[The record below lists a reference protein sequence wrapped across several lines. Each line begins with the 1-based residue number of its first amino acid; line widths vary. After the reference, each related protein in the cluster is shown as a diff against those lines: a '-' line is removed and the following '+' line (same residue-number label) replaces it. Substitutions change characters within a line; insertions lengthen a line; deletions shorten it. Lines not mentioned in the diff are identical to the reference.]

1 MMKKAIIILVIS
13 ISLVAI
19 SACGRR
25 GETEFKAPGVVD
37 GDVVTLK
44 AQVSGT
50 VDELLAEEG
59 RKVAAGEMLVKINS
73 DKTTNQLQELEIIL
87 KEIEN
92 SREKLEKNAVFA
104 RSNLSYLSKQV
115 ERFRRLKKTNS
126 VPGEK
131 LEAMELKKLEVETS
145 LFDISK
151 SLRAL
156 DIQKEKIENKRDYL
170 NLLMADHIIKSPI
183 SDGFVIETFISKGE
197 TVFPGAAVAD
207 ILNMAGLYV
216 EVFLE
221 EQEISALKLGQKV
234 RILVDGLE
242 DKELWGTV
250 SYFGRKAE
258 FSPKYIISEKER
270 TSLLYQVKIDI
281 DGTSG
286 IYKLGMPVTVVFIN
300 S

>member
-1 MMKKAIIILVIS
+1 MKKAIVLFIILIC
-13 ISLVAI
+13 LVSI

-25 GETEFKAPGVVD
+25 GETGIKAPGVVD

-50 VDELLAEEG
+50 VDELLAGEG
-59 RKVAAGEMLVKINS
+59 RQVAADEVLVRINS
-73 DKTTNQLQELEIIL
+73 DKTANQLQELAITL

-92 SREKLEKNAVFA
+92 NREKLEKNAAFA

-145 LFDISK
+145 LFDIAK

-156 DIQKEKIENKRDYL
+156 DFQKEKIENKRDYL
-170 NLLMADHIIKSPI
+170 NLLLADHVIRSPLAE
-183 SDGFVIETFISKGE
+183 GVVIETFVSKGE

-207 ILNMAGLYV
+207 ILNTAGLYV

-221 EQEISALKLGQKV
+221 EQEVSALKLGQNV
-234 RILVDGLE
+234 RVLVDGLE
-242 DKELWGTV
+242 GKELSGTV

-270 TSLLYQVKIDI
+270 TSLLYQVKIQI
-281 DGTSG
+281 EGTTG
-286 IYKLGMPVTVVFIN
+286 IYKLGMPVTVIFDKK
-300 S
+300 

>member
-1 MMKKAIIILVIS
+1 MKKAIIILLLSAGLIS
-13 ISLVAI
+13 V

-25 GETEFKAPGVVD
+25 GETEIKAPGVVD

-50 VDELLAEEG
+50 VDELLTGEG
-59 RKVAAGEMLVKINS
+59 KNVTAGEVLVKINS
-73 DKTTNQLQELEIIL
+73 DKTSNQLQELEITL

-92 SREKLEKNAVFA
+92 NREKLEKNAVFA

-131 LEAMELKKLEVETS
+131 LEAMELRKLEVETS

-151 SLRAL
+151 SLYAL

-170 NLLMADHIIKSPI
+170 NLLMADHVIKSPL
-183 SDGFVIETFISKGE
+183 SDGLVIETFVSKGE

-207 ILNMAGLYV
+207 ILNIAGLYV

-221 EQEISALKLGQKV
+221 EREVSSLKSGQKV
-234 RILVDGLE
+234 RVLVDGLE

-281 DGTSG
+281 DGASG
-286 IYKLGMPVTVVFIN
+286 IYKLGMPVTVVFSN
-300 S
+300 N